1 MLRVVVDK
9 RAQAEVTSGL
19 DELFRVIMQ
28 EAV

>member
-1 MLRVVVDK
+1 MLRVAVDK
-9 RAQAEVTSGL
+9 QARAEVTRGL